1 MCSMYRL
8 FTFCIVVEL
17 SFAIKESPP
26 LLSCLFEG
34 RRYFQTSN
42 VPTTTASS
50 VASKRGP
57 GMKSIFFSRGSLS
70 REREPHP

>member
-1 MCSMYRL
+1 MPSMY
-8 FTFCIVVEL
+8 TFCIVVEF

-42 VPTTTASS
+42 VPATTASS

-57 GMKSIFFSRGSLS
+57 GIKSIFFSGGSLS